1 MKKTISL
8 FTVTLLLITFFISCK
23 NDNEGYREYYN
34 SMGNNPVQV
43 IPWLIDTRKSLDKK
57 EAKISWYQLNKQDFY
72 VVQAFVQGPS
82 SIESPFTIY
91 ESDEERRIIYFH
103 SDNILDL
110 EKDLTYDYFI
120 ENAVLVE
127 LLWSNEKRYS
137 TID

>member
-1 MKKTISL
+1 MKKTIFL
-8 FTVTLLLITFFISCK
+8 FTITLWLITSFISCK

-43 IPWLIDTRKSLDKK
+43 IPWLIDTRKSLDKR

-72 VVQAFVQGPS
+72 VVQSFVQGPN
-82 SIESPFTIY
+82 SIISPFTVY
-91 ESDEERRIIYFH
+91 ESDDERKIIYFH

-110 EKDLTYDYFI
+110 EKDSVYDYFI